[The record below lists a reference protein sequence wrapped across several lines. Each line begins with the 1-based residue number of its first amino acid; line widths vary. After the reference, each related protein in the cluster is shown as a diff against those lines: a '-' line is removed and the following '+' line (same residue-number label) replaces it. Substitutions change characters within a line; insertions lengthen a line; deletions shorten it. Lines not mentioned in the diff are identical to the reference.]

1 MTQTRIPLTRSI
13 VTMSMTLAATTV
25 VLLNACSATDTSNS
39 SVASSLNSGKALQP
53 LDQGGLRSRLAR
65 RYR

>member
-1 MTQTRIPLTRSI
+1 MSRTRRSLTRPI

-39 SVASSLNSGKALQP
+39 SVASSPKSGEP
-53 LDQGGLRSRLAR
+53 SSHSIEVD
-65 RYR
+65 